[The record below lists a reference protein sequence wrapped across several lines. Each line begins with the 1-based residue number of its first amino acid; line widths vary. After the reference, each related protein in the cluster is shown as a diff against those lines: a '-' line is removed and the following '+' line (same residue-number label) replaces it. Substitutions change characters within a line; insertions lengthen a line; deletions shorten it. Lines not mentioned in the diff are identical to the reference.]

1 MPPKADL
8 FALGH
13 PRPLS
18 AINGHRFASAT
29 VRPNQNDDES
39 DEALHDLVIAGKPL
53 RYSANPPRAVSTLPA
68 NRRRLRARRRVI
80 FLVFNEGRLES
91 FPRPKVRR
99 VDFSQAGGVPI

>member
-1 MPPKADL
+1 MFHLIIMLSGASVPPCRDLRKSAMPPKADL

-39 DEALHDLVIAGKPL
+39 DEA
-53 RYSANPPRAVSTLPA
+53 ST
-68 NRRRLRARRRVI
+68 I
-80 FLVFNEGRLES
+80 
-91 FPRPKVRR
+91 
-99 VDFSQAGGVPI
+99 